1 MASIKHSHHEME
13 MDREHTDTW
22 RHKLAGSNVVVGIGS
37 TSFFNVRDILELN
50 RLLFLIKF
58 MDNVDFGSY

>member
-1 MASIKHSHHEME
+1 ME

-37 TSFFNVRDILELN
+37 TSFFNVRDIFRTKQITVFN
-50 RLLFLIKF
+50 
-58 MDNVDFGSY
+58 